1 MSTIIVICYLLIAL
15 SIVTLGISS
24 ILYSS
29 QYNNTHNA
37 YANTKQNQ
45 SNSSTSSSSSS
56 SVKNNEGESIK
67 GGPIGICSIGVK
79 LPCNGPEF
87 DHP

>member
-1 MSTIIVICYLLIAL
+1 MICYLLIAL
-15 SIVTLGISS
+15 SIVALGISG
-24 ILYSS
+24 ILYSGQS
-29 QYNNTHNA
+29 SNTHNA

-45 SNSSTSSSSSS
+45 SNNTSSSSSS
-56 SVKNNEGESIK
+56 SVENNEGESIK

-79 LPCNGPEF
+79 SPCNGPEF

>member
-1 MSTIIVICYLLIAL
+1 MSTIIVICYLLIGL
-15 SIVTLGISS
+15 SIVALGISG

-29 QYNNTHNA
+29 QSSNTDNV
-37 YANTKQNQ
+37 YAVSKQNQ

-56 SVKNNEGESIK
+56 SVEKNEGESIK
-67 GGPIGICSIGVK
+67 GGAIGICSIGVK
-79 LPCNGPEF
+79 SACNGPEF

>member
-1 MSTIIVICYLLIAL
+1 MSTIIMICYLLIGL
-15 SIVTLGISS
+15 SIVALGISG

-29 QYNNTHNA
+29 QSSNTDNA
-37 YANTKQNQ
+37 YAVSKQDH

-56 SVKNNEGESIK
+56 SVEKNEGESIK
-67 GGPIGICSIGVK
+67 DGPIGICSIGIK
-79 LPCNGPEF
+79 SACNGPEF

>member
-1 MSTIIVICYLLIAL
+1 MSTIIVICYLLMAL
-15 SIVTLGISS
+15 SIVASGISG

-29 QYNNTHNA
+29 QSSNTHNA
-37 YANTKQNQ
+37 YAVTKQNQ

-56 SVKNNEGESIK
+56 VENNEGESIK

-79 LPCNGPEF
+79 SACNGPEF